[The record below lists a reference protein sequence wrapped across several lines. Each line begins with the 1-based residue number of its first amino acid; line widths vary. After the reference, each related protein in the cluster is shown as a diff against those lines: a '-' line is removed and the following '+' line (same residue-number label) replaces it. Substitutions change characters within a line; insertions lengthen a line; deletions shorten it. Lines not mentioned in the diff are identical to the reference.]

1 MIVFQL
7 AEGFEDRDDVVVA
20 KMDSTINE
28 LEHTKVTSFPTIKLY
43 AKGDNKV
50 STHSKKNSHSFEC
63 LKCLLNVR
71 NDVKFLYTN
80 NQILLAKYLGEPY

>member
-1 MIVFQL
+1 MCIVLQL

-50 STHSKKNSHSFEC
+50 ST
-63 LKCLLNVR
+63 
-71 NDVKFLYTN
+71 
-80 NQILLAKYLGEPY
+80 

>member
-1 MIVFQL
+1 MRFVLQL

-50 STHSKKNSHSFEC
+50 STKHPLS
-63 LKCLLNVR
+63 KCLPSVW

-80 NQILLAKYLGEPY
+80 

>member
-1 MIVFQL
+1 MRFVLQL

-50 STHSKKNSHSFEC
+50 STHSTFKVSTESEISVHQ
-63 LKCLLNVR
+63 L
-71 NDVKFLYTN
+71 TN
-80 NQILLAKYLGEPY
+80 TIGLSIRHVVLICTFFK

>member
-1 MIVFQL
+1 MRFVLQL

-50 STHSKKNSHSFEC
+50 TTHSTHSQS
-63 LKCLLNVR
+63 
-71 NDVKFLYTN
+71 LYRVS
-80 NQILLAKYLGEPY
+80 EMM

>member
-1 MIVFQL
+1 MRFMLQL

-50 STHSKKNSHSFEC
+50 S
-63 LKCLLNVR
+63 
-71 NDVKFLYTN
+71 
-80 NQILLAKYLGEPY
+80 I

>member
-1 MIVFQL
+1 MCVVLQL

-50 STHSKKNSHSFEC
+50 STQQPLYPLS
-63 LKCLLNVR
+63 KCLTV
-71 NDVKFLYTN
+71 LYTN
-80 NQILLAKYLGEPY
+80 